1 MFATQITAQIRNING
16 LTRII
21 DITGDI
27 TAKGETVLMDA
38 YDQASAESTKL
49 IIFNFEGMEYMNSS
63 GIGLLV
69 TLLIRAQRNGQQLLA
84 FGLKDHFKKVFE
96 LTRLNQA
103 IRVYDSEEE
112 AIAQSI
118 SANRSS

>member
-1 MFATQITAQIRNING
+1 MFATQITAQIRKIND

-27 TAKGETVLMDA
+27 TAKGEPVLMDA
-38 YDQASAESTKL
+38 YDQVSAEKTKL

-69 TLLIRAQRNGQQLLA
+69 TLLIRSQRNGQKLVA

-96 LTRLNQA
+96 LTRLNQS

-112 AIAQSI
+112 AIAQSMA
-118 SANRSS
+118 STG

>member
-1 MFATQITAQIRNING
+1 MFSTQITAQIRNIND
-16 LTRII
+16 LTRVI

-27 TAKGETVLMDA
+27 TAKGETALMDA
-38 YDQASAESTKL
+38 YEQASAESAKL

-69 TLLIRAQRNGQQLLA
+69 TLLIRAQRNGQKLVA
-84 FGLKDHFKKVFE
+84 FGLKEHFKKVFE

-103 IRVYDSEEE
+103 IQVYDNEEE
-112 AIAQSI
+112 AITESM
-118 SANRSS
+118 SSSS